1 MDNQYHSDHR
11 KFKIQSKVR
20 KLILLLMAMCFAIVS
35 KAQDD
40 ALCTWT
46 TVAFDKSFGK
56 WSVGLM
62 SEYRHKIHEGI
73 SKTDQ
78 YFARPRVA
86 YKALPW
92 LTVRYQMDFASTSS
106 GFNLRFMPEVTLSH
120 KIGDLSFAFRQR
132 VMTTWKVEQ
141 GTNSTV
147 LRTRAK
153 VDYSIAQTPLSVH
166 FAVEPYWCD
175 FSSNSFAW
183 FQKARWYAGFSIRLL
198 DNLTLVPE
206 YVCQAYHN
214 HQGRYARRTYDDH
227 VIYMT
232 FLVKL

>member
-1 MDNQYHSDHR
+1 MR
-11 KFKIQSKVR
+11 KI
-20 KLILLLMAMCFAIVS
+20 LILIVTALLSCSAMA
-35 KAQDD
+35 QEDP
-40 ALCTWT
+40 LCIWT
-46 TVAFDKSFGK
+46 TVTFDKSFGK

-62 SEYRHKIHEGI
+62 SEYRHKIHEGV

-78 YFARPRVA
+78 YFLRPRAA

-92 LTVRYQMDFASTSS
+92 LTLRYQMDFASTSS
-106 GFNLRFMPEVTLSH
+106 GFNLRFTPEVTCSR
-120 KIGDLSFAFRQR
+120 KVGDFSFSLRQR

-153 VDYSIAQTPLSVH
+153 VDYRIPQTPLTVL
-166 FAVEPYWCD
+166 FAVEPYWCN
-175 FSSNSFAW
+175 FSKDSFEM
-183 FQKARWYAGFSIRLL
+183 FQKCRWYAGFNVKLL
-198 DNLTLVPE
+198 DNLTLVPQ

-214 HQGRYARRTYDDH
+214 HQGKYSRRTYDDH

>member
-1 MDNQYHSDHR
+1 
-11 KFKIQSKVR
+11 
-20 KLILLLMAMCFAIVS
+20 
-35 KAQDD
+35 
-40 ALCTWT
+40 
-46 TVAFDKSFGK
+46 
-56 WSVGLM
+56 M
-62 SEYRHKIHEGI
+62 SEYRHKIHEGV

-106 GFNLRFMPEVTLSH
+106 GFNLRFMPELTASH
-120 KIGDLSFAFRQR
+120 KVGDFSFALRQR
-132 VMTTWKVEQ
+132 FMTTWKVER

-153 VDYSIAQTPLSVH
+153 VDYSIPQTPLSVH

-175 FSSNSFAW
+175 FSKDSFAW
-183 FQKARWYAGFSIRLL
+183 FQKARWYAGFNVKLL

-214 HQGRYARRTYDDH
+214 HQGRYPRRTYDDH

>member
-1 MDNQYHSDHR
+1 M
-11 KFKIQSKVR
+11 
-20 KLILLLMAMCFAIVS
+20 LLLGMSFAIVS

-40 ALCTWT
+40 ALCLWT

-62 SEYRHKIHEGI
+62 SEYRHKIHEGA

-92 LTVRYQMDFASTSS
+92 LTLRYQMDFASTSS
-106 GFNLRFMPEVTLSH
+106 GFNLRFIPEVTASH
-120 KIGDLSFAFRQR
+120 KVGDFSFTLRQR
-132 VMTTWKVEQ
+132 FMTTWKVKQ

-147 LRTRAK
+147 LRSRAK
-153 VDYSIAQTPLSVH
+153 VDYSIPQTPLSVH

-175 FSSNSFAW
+175 FTNDSFAG
-183 FQKARWYAGFSIRLL
+183 FRKRAGMPDSIS
-198 DNLTLVPE
+198 NW
-206 YVCQAYHN
+206 
-214 HQGRYARRTYDDH
+214 
-227 VIYMT
+227 
-232 FLVKL
+232 